1 MLLPNLGQG
10 KTEAVLT
17 LSGPGSKR
25 VRLDTF
31 QGSTPTLAI
40 PTELWQGARLRLVA
54 GYKHLGGIISAT
66 GDLHVELR
74 SRVGAAWQAYRKHR
88 RKVFGS
94 PIVSTR
100 DKSILFS
107 SLVESTLYY
116 GVGSWPH
123 VGARI
128 VDKLQATLVSM
139 ARTMLRPTFDLESAC
154 HKSACYILSSARIL
168 SAASAV
174 HVARLRHFQSV
185 VRKASVDLWAILHSE
200 RSWLQQVKTSIG
212 WMHEQLAFAGQAV
225 ATAQPWKWAVG
236 VIQSGPTAWKRLVN
250 RSRDTAM
257 LRELWAAENQQFQG
271 LTLRELLRAG
281 GSVPAEIA
289 DSSDQSEICGLCNCI
304 FSDLRA
310 WSHHA
315 FKCHGRSRLCVS
327 LLPAS
332 SVLSASA
339 TTLATVGCATTFST
353 PSDVS
358 GPF

>member
-185 VRKASVDLWAILHSE
+185 VRKASVGGCMSSLPLLDKPL
-200 RSWLQQVKTSIG
+200 LQLSLGNGQLGSSRVGRLLGKGLLIG
-212 WMHEQLAFAGQAV
+212 VVTLPCFESFGQLRISSSKDSRCGSSCALAV
-225 ATAQPWKWAVG
+225 
-236 VIQSGPTAWKRLVN
+236 
-250 RSRDTAM
+250 
-257 LRELWAAENQQFQG
+257 
-271 LTLRELLRAG
+271 
-281 GSVPAEIA
+281 
-289 DSSDQSEICGLCNCI
+289 LCQ
-304 FSDLRA
+304 L
-310 WSHHA
+310 
-315 FKCHGRSRLCVS
+315 K
-327 LLPAS
+327 
-332 SVLSASA
+332 
-339 TTLATVGCATTFST
+339 
-353 PSDVS
+353 
-358 GPF
+358 